1 MKNFHKS
8 LAFVTQKYA
17 YKESSFVCNI
27 FSQKFGKGKFMLY
40 GATKNQK
47 QLSNYQVG
55 SIISIEAIQ
64 KTTSE
69 WLSIYD
75 NQLVLEKN
83 PKDYNAFSFLS
94 FILEWVL
101 KCEFS
106 DNLFEKIFEKYHSL
120 YQKID
125 EPYPRIV
132 YSFLNFFFQVLR
144 MNGFALNWKN
154 CKYCQQTSYQ
164 KDEQRGYIFRKENYD
179 FEFSSASIVCSQCCS
194 DKKFSLQAA
203 NIKIFFHLFYEN
215 EITAENIPPSLLAQ
229 NLILL
234 LQAYLYHYPMR
245 LKSAENLMN
254 CLKAIS
260 ANVESKPVL

>member
-1 MKNFHKS
+1 MKDCYKC

-40 GATKNQK
+40 GATKKQS

-55 SIISIEAIQ
+55 SIISIEAVQ

-69 WLSIYD
+69 WLNIYN
-75 NQLVLEKN
+75 NQLVLEKT
-83 PKDYNAFSFLS
+83 PSDYNSFSFLS
-94 FILEWVL
+94 FILEWIF

-106 DNLFEKIFEKYHSL
+106 SSLFAEIFEKYHDF

-125 EPYPRIV
+125 TPHLQTV
-132 YSFLNFFFQVLR
+132 YSFLKFFTQVLK
-144 MNGFALNWKN
+144 MSGFALNWQK
-154 CKYCQQTSYQ
+154 CKYCQQTSYY
-164 KDEQRGYIFRKENYD
+164 KDDEKGYKFRKENYD
-179 FEFSSASIVCSQCCS
+179 FEFSSASIVCSQCCV
-194 DKKFSLQAA
+194 DKKFSLTAA
-203 NIKIFFHLFYEN
+203 NIKIFFYLASEN
-215 EITAENIPPSLLAQ
+215 KIATENIPISLLAQ

-234 LQAYLYHYPMR
+234 LQAYLYHYPMK

-254 CLKAIS
+254 CLKM
-260 ANVESKPVL
+260 L